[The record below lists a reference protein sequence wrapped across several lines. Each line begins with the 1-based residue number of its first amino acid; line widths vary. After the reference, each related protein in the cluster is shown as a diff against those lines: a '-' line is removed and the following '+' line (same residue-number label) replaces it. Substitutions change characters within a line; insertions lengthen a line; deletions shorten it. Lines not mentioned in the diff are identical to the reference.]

1 MRDKEYSKYL
11 QFYVTNAVI
20 GNYIKRCQRVENNL
34 HIDLDDEFNKDNGK
48 SLLTKLT
55 YTTAVSYTHL
65 NGLEGTDG
73 CSTV

>member
-55 YTTAVSYTHL
+55 YTTCLLYTSDAAD
-65 NGLEGTDG
+65 E
-73 CSTV
+73 

>member
-55 YTTAVSYTHL
+55 
-65 NGLEGTDG
+65 
-73 CSTV
+73 